1 MVSLFTVKNVARA
14 YATKEKEEQAHRL
27 KQSFESALKRERI
40 SQQRI
45 ERILNNFLKELEGK
59 NE

>member
-14 YATKEKEEQAHRL
+14 YATKEKDIQAHRL
-27 KQSFESALKRERI
+27 KGAFESALKRERI
-40 SQQRI
+40 
-45 ERILNNFLKELEGK
+45 ERILNNFLVELEGK